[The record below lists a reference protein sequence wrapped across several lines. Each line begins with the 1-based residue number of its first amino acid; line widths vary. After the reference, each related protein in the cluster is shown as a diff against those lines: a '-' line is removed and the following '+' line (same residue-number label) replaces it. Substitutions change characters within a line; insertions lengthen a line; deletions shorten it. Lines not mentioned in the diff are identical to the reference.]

1 MFNVNKLSFIDAE
14 NVMVTL
20 YLNSSNKNE
29 YGLYFFNKNLF
40 GNLNV

>member
-1 MFNVNKLSFIDAE
+1 MFSLNKLSFIDAE

-29 YGLYFFNKNLF
+29 YGLYFLNKDLFDNFN
-40 GNLNV
+40 V